1 MFRTLTRAAATATLI
16 ALPLVA
22 CGGGSSTGGSVAGA
36 DLTVHAQ
43 DSLKFD
49 KSSYTAKAGDLTIG
63 YTDDGSL
70 VHTLLIKEKP
80 DFKLQVTSKGD
91 SKSAK
96 ASLAAGTYTL
106 FCDVPGHE
114 AGGMKATLNVS

>member
-1 MFRTLTRAAATATLI
+1 MFRTLTRAAATATMI
-16 ALPLVA
+16 ALPLAA

-63 YTDDGSL
+63 YIDDGSL

-80 DFKLQVTSKGD
+80 DFKLQVTSKND

-96 ASLAAGTYTL
+96 VSLAAGTYTL
-106 FCDVPGHE
+106 FCDIPGHE